1 MAWHL
6 EVACSMA
13 WRGIF
18 KYHMWSSMASSS
30 TTAGVVCASNTSGV
44 TSGSNTC
51 GVASVYNTCGVASS
65 STMGG
70 VPWRLQVP
78 RVASHGICK

>member
-1 MAWHL
+1 
-6 EVACSMA
+6 
-13 WRGIF
+13 
-18 KYHMWSSMASSS
+18 MASSS
-30 TTAGVVCASNTSGV
+30 TTGGVVCASNTSGV

-51 GVASVYNTCGVASS
+51 GVASVYNTCGGASS

-70 VPWRLQVP
+70 VAWRLQVP